1 MTHSWIGKI
10 GKKTT
15 RLGLES
21 AQLCSQKKVQN
32 WVGNPNRARHQTAG
46 QRGRPVVARPW
57 VFHVSR
63 KAAGRTQW
71 VAHTRRR
78 SRRRRES
85 RDTHASGGSQSPVE
99 STPTRLQIHRTG
111 WRIGGDSTR
120 ISKENPHPPV
130 DSIGGSIWG
139 ASDGLRDDV
148 RAALLRLARA
158 QSARQDGEEGAQPPQ
173 VSVPITPQAAPH
185 FPNSAAPHFP
195 VTLAFSRRDAT
206 RRLSEIRVSQPRIRA
221 PSLTAPI
228 VSTSSQAIAR
238 LHRRRGRARGHPRL
252 RRPRPVHAEQPPR
265 PRNLQG

>member
-1 MTHSWIGKI
+1 MQSEKS
-10 GKKTT
+10 KK
-15 RLGLES
+15 LGRQPKS
-21 AQLCSQKKVQN
+21 STAPDCRAAQGSHL
-32 WVGNPNRARHQTAG
+32 R
-46 QRGRPVVARPW
+46 W

-85 RDTHASGGSQSPVE
+85 RDTHSSGGSQSPVE

-111 WRIGGDSTR
+111 AALEGDSTR
-120 ISKENPHPPV
+120 IERRIHTRLWILSAV
-130 DSIGGSIWG
+130 AFWG

-148 RAALLRLARA
+148 RATLLRLARA

-173 VSVPITPQAAPH
+173 VSVPITPQAAPR

-206 RRLSEIRVSQPRIRA
+206 
-221 PSLTAPI
+221 T
-228 VSTSSQAIAR
+228 
-238 LHRRRGRARGHPRL
+238 RL
-252 RRPRPVHAEQPPR
+252 RLPASYPSTVAHRPDRLDVLAGNR
-265 PRNLQG
+265 SS

>member
-1 MTHSWIGKI
+1 MQSEKS
-10 GKKTT
+10 KK
-15 RLGLES
+15 LGRQPKS
-21 AQLCSQKKVQN
+21 STAPDCRAAQGSHL
-32 WVGNPNRARHQTAG
+32 R
-46 QRGRPVVARPW
+46 W

-85 RDTHASGGSQSPVE
+85 RDTHSSGGSQSPVE

-111 WRIGGDSTR
+111 AALEGDSTR
-120 ISKENPHPPV
+120 IERRNPHPPV
-130 DSIGGSIWG
+130 DLIGGSIRG

-148 RAALLRLARA
+148 RATLLRLARA

-173 VSVPITPQAAPH
+173 VSVPITPQAAPR

-206 RRLSEIRVSQPRIRA
+206 
-221 PSLTAPI
+221 T
-228 VSTSSQAIAR
+228 
-238 LHRRRGRARGHPRL
+238 RL
-252 RRPRPVHAEQPPR
+252 RLPASYPSTVAHRPDRLDVLAGNR
-265 PRNLQG
+265 SS